1 MLQPRGH
8 ARRRA
13 RRAERDAGGV
23 PDGLGRLREGST
35 PDEQMGAP
43 PVATHT
49 RVRRVAP
56 RAAGGLP
63 SSREC
68 SRTSSAT
75 CTCTCRARPELS
87 PTVSEATACATV
99 RRPIP
104 TVRSREEYYTLKHQ
118 KWNKSLKRAVA
129 CFTYSWSGKEWGGY
143 VGQYPTGN
151 NGEYNPESPRC
162 CRARAA
168 AERKRDRYCGGSAR
182 LTQFDPSRERPGG
195 LIFCLHTH
203 TTAKAVHLTNTLAV
217 VGRSLTVSR
226 V

>member
-13 RRAERDAGGV
+13 RRAEHDAGGV

-151 NGEYNPESPRC
+151 NGVTRNRRDAAGLQRSGKEIDT
-162 CRARAA
+162 AA
-168 AERKRDRYCGGSAR
+168 AARD
-182 LTQFDPSRERPGG
+182 SRSLIQAEKGPGASS
-195 LIFCLHTH
+195 FAFTH
-203 TTAKAVHLTNTLAV
+203 TRRRRRYISPIH
-217 VGRSLTVSR
+217 
-226 V
+226 